1 MVTVKCS
8 RGFWENLQSVG
19 LIPLRGASILLIQVY
34 VNIWVS
40 MYLFLYFYRI
50 VVSRQLK
57 GLFHVIFFS
66 QFHQTELHLLSCLHQ
81 CLSQSINK
89 CIFDGLPINTPDVMC
104 IAFHK
109 SRHKYSLDIPF
120 ACLRMEMQPGGV
132 SVRSET
138 ELLHPNVPVCF
149 FWQD

>member
-1 MVTVKCS
+1 MLQRILGKSSICQFNSPQRSINLTDTS
-8 RGFWENLQSVG
+8 LRQYLGFHVFIS
-19 LIPLRGASILLIQVY
+19 
-34 VNIWVS
+34 
-40 MYLFLYFYRI
+40 LFLQICGFQTVER
-50 VVSRQLK
+50 
-57 GLFHVIFFS
+57 VISCIFFFS
-66 QFHQTELHLLSCLHQ
+66 QFHQTELHLLSCSQQ

-89 CIFDGLPINTPDVMC
+89 CIVDGLPINTPDVMC

-149 FWQD
+149 FFWQD